1 MIVSGLNL
9 PAYWISHYLLDILFQ
24 APPSICAI
32 IGIKLFDLD
41 FPEAWVIILVFILVN
56 PLFIYVFSCL
66 FDSDSSASIITR
78 LTYVFIGAILPTAIQ
93 FLLIFPTTVNVG
105 KVIKWFFYVLPIY
118 SLNIGIS
125 NIANRQIMA
134 IVFKNKD
141 LQNPLSME
149 VAGPSLAF
157 LAASIPLYWIVLAL
171 YENKAFRCRRQQR
184 EQPVQDDVR
193 ESLAQNV
200 DEDIQEEENRV
211 MMHDPAG
218 LTVMVDRITKFYGA
232 SRAVKRASFGLEYGE
247 CFALLGV
254 SGAGKTTTFKC
265 LTGEEIPSAGQVRI
279 NGHDVTTTAGFDRAR
294 QLIGYCPQFDAIFER
309 LTVKEHL
316 QFYAVMKGITAEYR
330 DRLIEK
336 QIDEM
341 DLREFENI
349 RAEQL
354 SGGNKRKLSV
364 AMALIGNPPI
374 IFLDEPSTG
383 VDPKAKRF
391 MWSIV
396 SKIST

>member
-32 IGIKLFDLD
+32 IGIKLFNLD

-93 FLLIFPTTVNVG
+93 FLLIFPTTVEVG

-141 LQNPLSME
+141 LQNPLSLE
-149 VAGPSLAF
+149 VAGPSLLF
-157 LAASIPLYWIVLAL
+157 LAASIPIYWIVLAL

-184 EQPVQDDVR
+184 GEPVQDDVR
-193 ESLAQNV
+193 ESIA
-200 DEDIQEEENRV
+200 
-211 MMHDPAG
+211 
-218 LTVMVDRITKFYGA
+218 
-232 SRAVKRASFGLEYGE
+232 
-247 CFALLGV
+247 
-254 SGAGKTTTFKC
+254 
-265 LTGEEIPSAGQVRI
+265 
-279 NGHDVTTTAGFDRAR
+279 
-294 QLIGYCPQFDAIFER
+294 
-309 LTVKEHL
+309 
-316 QFYAVMKGITAEYR
+316 
-330 DRLIEK
+330 
-336 QIDEM
+336 
-341 DLREFENI
+341 
-349 RAEQL
+349 
-354 SGGNKRKLSV
+354 
-364 AMALIGNPPI
+364 
-374 IFLDEPSTG
+374 
-383 VDPKAKRF
+383 
-391 MWSIV
+391 
-396 SKIST
+396 